1 MAQRGG
7 RRVSAQTFTILD
19 VFEEIDHVVYTFQ
32 DEKALAAWSLHGTET
47 YTSVRPADPGD
58 AIDPAELYALLG
70 AHRAKP
76 PATRFNVVA

>member
-1 MAQRGG
+1 VGPGSLSQESPGFSRGED
-7 RRVSAQTFTILD
+7 SI
-19 VFEEIDHVVYTFQ
+19 
-32 DEKALAAWSLHGTET
+32 HGTET

-58 AIDPAELYALLG
+58 AIDPAELYALLD